1 MSYNR
6 RTVLT
11 ATGAVITAGLAGCS
25 DNGNG
30 GDNGNHESAV
40 ESYLDA
46 LEERDL
52 ETYNEVVAEDGELGE
67 EDSWPYH
74 GTVELIVH
82 DYELV
87 EEDGDTVVYE
97 AEVTSDHAQ
106 GETDIIRTI
115 ELRQEDGEW
124 KIWDYDETLDE

>member
-30 GDNGNHESAV
+30 NHESAV

-52 ETYNEVVAEDGELGE
+52 EAYNEVVAADGELGE
-67 EDSWPYH
+67 ADSWPYH